1 MPALTETDNTRE
13 PGWKR
18 TGDWTAEIDWI
29 MAKRGKRYRALL
41 DMVKAAEGPLD
52 VGRAVEVLK
61 KTTTAKFDESV
72 DIDVRLGVDPRH
84 ADQMVRGTVALPHG
98 TGKEIRV
105 LVLASEGKQ
114 TEAQEA
120 GADHVGLDD
129 YVEKIQK
136 QGWLEFDVMIATPD
150 VMAKVGKLGRVL
162 GPRGLMPNPKTGT
175 VTMDVAD
182 AVREVK
188 AGKIDFRVDKA
199 GILHAAIGK
208 ASFSEDQLR
217 ENGEAFLREVV
228 RLRPAAA
235 KGIYL
240 RSITISTTMGPGISL
255 DRGEVLSSIRS

>member
-1 MPALTETDNTRE
+1 M
-13 PGWKR
+13 
-18 TGDWTAEIDWI
+18 I
-29 MAKRGKRYRALL
+29 MAKRGKRYKALREL
-41 DMVKAAEGPLD
+41 VEAEEGPID
-52 VGRAVEVLK
+52 VVRAVEVLK

-98 TGKEIRV
+98 TGKDVRV

-114 TEAQEA
+114 SEAVEA
-120 GADHVGLDD
+120 GADYVGLED

-136 QGWLEFDVMIATPD
+136 QGWLDFDVMIATPD
-150 VMAKVGKLGRVL
+150 VMAQVGKIGRIL

-175 VTMDVAD
+175 VTMNVAD
-182 AVREVK
+182 AVKEIK
-188 AGKIDFRVDKA
+188 AGKIDFRVDKF

-208 ASFSEDQLR
+208 ASFSEEQIRD
-217 ENGEAFLREVV
+217 NTEAFLREVV

-240 RSITISTTMGPGISL
+240 RSITLSTTMGPGISL
-255 DRGEVLSSIRS
+255 DRGEVMAGLR